1 MSKDMIVKQLTRE
14 CDNIATR
21 YWQLEASGRGRA
33 YLEWLQKVK
42 QTSDI
47 IEKNR
52 LQPCYFSSNRLESA
66 NTNAF
71 KRVARSKSNKS
82 NRKVTKKSDL
92 NL

>member
-14 CDNIATR
+14 CDDLAAR
-21 YWQLEASGRGRA
+21 FWQREASGRGPA

-42 QTSDI
+42 QTADI

-52 LQPCYFSSNRLESA
+52 PKILYFFGNELESA

-71 KRVARSKSNKS
+71 RRFAKKKVEESR
-82 NRKVTKKSDL
+82 RK
-92 NL
+92 

>member
-14 CDNIATR
+14 CDDLAAR
-21 YWQLEASGRGRA
+21 FWQREASGRGPA

-42 QTSDI
+42 QTADI

-52 LQPCYFSSNRLESA
+52 PKILYFFGNELESA

-71 KRVARSKSNKS
+71 RRFAEKKVEESR
-82 NRKVTKKSDL
+82 RK
-92 NL
+92 